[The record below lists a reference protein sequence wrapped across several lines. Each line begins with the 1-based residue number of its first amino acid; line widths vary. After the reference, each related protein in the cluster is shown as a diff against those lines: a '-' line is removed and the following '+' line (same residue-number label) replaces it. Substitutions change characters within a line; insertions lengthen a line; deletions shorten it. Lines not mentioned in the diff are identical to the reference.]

1 MEGPILGS
9 KALPFRMKTVILN
22 KEGEGEF
29 PAA

>member
-1 MEGPILGS
+1 MEGPVPDS

-22 KEGEGEF
+22 KEEEGEF